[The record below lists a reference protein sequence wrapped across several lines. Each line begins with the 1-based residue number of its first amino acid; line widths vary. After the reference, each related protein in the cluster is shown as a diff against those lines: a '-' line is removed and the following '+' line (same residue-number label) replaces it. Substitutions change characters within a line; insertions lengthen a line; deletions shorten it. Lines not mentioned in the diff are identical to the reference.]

1 VPSLIYRWAEAA
13 KPVIGKKRHARLR
26 KWLASRV
33 RRTNGAK
40 FIAITGSSAKSTT
53 TALLSHI
60 LRGNFVVH
68 EQVGVNH
75 LRPIRNSIAGLE
87 GRKDY
92 VVVEAAAYQVGQM
105 KRMAALLQPDVAIVT
120 LVGLEH
126 KSAFGSAESLAAEKS
141 ELVAGVRRDGLV
153 LLNADDPLVMG
164 MAARTSARVVTYG
177 RTAHAHYRAV
187 DVASAFPERLSM
199 TVVWSGGSL
208 AVETNFIGDHFW
220 LPTIAA
226 VAAGIELGVPPADI
240 AERIRTLEPLTER
253 CGIVSVPGGPHFI
266 LDTMKAPG
274 HSLQLA
280 VEIVAKAKAPRKRI
294 ILGHISDYGGS
305 NNKQYG
311 DFYRM
316 ARGIADQVI
325 FVGNHSHRS
334 RATRQELDENR
345 FRAFATTQQAAAYIQ
360 ETAIAGEVVLLKGS
374 VDLHLERI
382 ALSQITDV
390 RCWVVSCGKLAGC
403 RSCGQYRVPYEAHPD
418 AGKYERLRRKDG

>member
-1 VPSLIYRWAEAA
+1 MPSLIYRLAEAA

-60 LRGNFVVH
+60 LRGNSVVQ
-68 EQVGVNH
+68 EQVEVNH
-75 LRPIRNSIAGLE
+75 LRPIRNSIARLD

-92 VVVEAAAYQVGQM
+92 LVVEAAAYQLGQM

-126 KSAFGSAESLAAEKS
+126 KSAFGSAENLAAEKS
-141 ELVAGVRRDGLV
+141 ELIAGVRRDGLV

-177 RTAHAHYRAV
+177 RSSHAHYRAV
-187 DVASAFPERLSM
+187 DIASAFPERLSM

-208 AVETNFIGDHFW
+208 AVKTNFIGDHFW
-220 LPTIAA
+220 LPTAAA
-226 VAAGIELGVPPADI
+226 VAAAIELGVAPEEI
-240 AERIRTLEPLTER
+240 AARIRTFEPLPER
-253 CGIVSVPGGPHFI
+253 CGIVSVPNGPHFI
-266 LDTMKAPG
+266 LDTTKAPW
-274 HSLQLA
+274 HSVQLA
-280 VEIVAKAKAPRKRI
+280 LNIVAKATAPRKRI
-294 ILGHISDYGGS
+294 ILGHMSDFTGS
-305 NNKQYG
+305 NTKYG
-311 DFYRM
+311 VFYRM
-316 ARGIADQVI
+316 AREVADQVI

-334 RATRQELDENR
+334 KATQQELDENR
-345 FRAFATTQQAAAYIQ
+345 FVAFATTQQAAAYIQ

-382 ALSQITDV
+382 ALNQITDV
-390 RCWVVSCGKLAGC
+390 KCWAISCGKRAGC
-403 RSCGQYRVPYEAHPD
+403 RSCGHYRLPYEAHPD
-418 AGKYERLRRKDG
+418 AGKYERLKRKGG